1 MAQCD
6 PARVEAVLLFN
17 PSEEGEAATAEICLS
32 VINESV
38 PMIRMCPGPFE
49 QAELIKAFL
58 PLR

>member
-1 MAQCD
+1 MARYD
-6 PARVEAVLLFN
+6 PPRVEAALFFN

-38 PMIRMCPGPFE
+38 PLIRMCPGPLE

-58 PLR
+58 LLR